1 MLAWLTFTIHM
12 RRQTLKYEYELMIPG
27 PTRYQPPAQYWT
39 TILIIYFN
47 FNNFNASL
55 PDVHCHYSG
64 KLQRT
69 ETKDGKHVVHINIS
83 NVPVYLY
90 DKKYAQFLKQ
100 RNFHYLKKFDCGVRN
115 SDNYENRENRVL
127 WNLLKRKWW

>member
-1 MLAWLTFTIHM
+1 M

-27 PTRYQPPAQYWT
+27 PTRYQPPAQNF
-39 TILIIYFN
+39 ILIYFN

-69 ETKDGKHVVHINIS
+69 KTKDGKHVVHINIS
-83 NVPVYLY
+83 NVAVYLY
-90 DKKYAQFLKQ
+90 DKK
-100 RNFHYLKKFDCGVRN
+100 VRQLVRSTPN
-115 SDNYENRENRVL
+115 S
-127 WNLLKRKWW
+127 